1 MRIYVFM
8 LLLCLSGV
16 RSVDAIAAAD
26 LVVAESSPTQ
36 ASAYADV
43 DWDFVYNYKGC
54 SAGAVEDVW

>member
-1 MRIYVFM
+1 M

-16 RSVDAIAAAD
+16 RSVDAIAVAD

-36 ASAYADV
+36 VTAYADF